1 MGKSAKSVSWAWR
14 SVSLP
19 WIKAHLPLK
28 LRMSGISEEREE
40 RRSVDTAIGS
50 FSGSFMAEKRR
61 RVDCE
66 GSHFTLHTFEF

>member
-14 SVSLP
+14 SVSFA

-50 FSGSFMAEKRR
+50 FSGSFMAEKRQ
-61 RVDCE
+61 VDC
-66 GSHFTLHTFEF
+66 